1 MEAIRGHKSPCMALM
16 SWELHYCFERLK
28 NIHQVRF
35 YLIKHCGLHWVTTWP
50 QMNQPNN
57 IPFWGLKANLNQI
70 QIQSFPPHFMAMRV
84 TKKCISWLIKISL
97 WYHPQHGIWELRV
110 KIPNKMAVFVLTTNK
125 RFWNDTTDSSM
136 CNGTELSEDWWPH

>member
-1 MEAIRGHKSPCMALM
+1 MEAIRGHKSPWMALM

-57 IPFWGLKANLNQI
+57 IPFWGPQGIKKCTCSQKLKNLHQVRFYLIKHGLHWVTTWPQMNQPYNIPFWGPQDIYYPLLKAKLRKQTILNMKS
-70 QIQSFPPHFMAMRV
+70 SFF
-84 TKKCISWLIKISL
+84 
-97 WYHPQHGIWELRV
+97 PQNRGH
-110 KIPNKMAVFVLTTNK
+110 
-125 RFWNDTTDSSM
+125 
-136 CNGTELSEDWWPH
+136 

>member
-1 MEAIRGHKSPCMALM
+1 MKSYVYCECKECIWIKIRSRIYQFIARFCVTLFPNTLYI
-16 SWELHYCFERLK
+16 LHCTCSERLK
-28 NIHQVRF
+28 NVPQVRF
-35 YLIKHCGLHWVTTWP
+35 YLIKNCGLLWVTTWP

-110 KIPNKMAVFVLTTNK
+110 KIPNKMTVFVLN
-125 RFWNDTTDSSM
+125 
-136 CNGTELSEDWWPH
+136 HQ